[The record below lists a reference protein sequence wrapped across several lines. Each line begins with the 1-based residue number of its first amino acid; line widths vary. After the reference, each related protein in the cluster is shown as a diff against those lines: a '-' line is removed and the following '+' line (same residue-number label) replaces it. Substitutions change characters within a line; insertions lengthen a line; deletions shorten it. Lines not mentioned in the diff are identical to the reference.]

1 VAFNQGAAALYVA
14 NGKRY
19 RATLVRLDP

>member
-1 VAFNQGAAALYVA
+1 MNRLSAAEYVA

-19 RATLVRLDP
+19 RTTMRRVG